1 MNGIKSKKRRG
12 EGKNKAMSKVFKKK
26 LAEAAKKSRRVL
38 IAATAGAVAF
48 GSIGY
53 AQAAS
58 VEDVFD
64 ERYYADEYPDLKAAY
79 GYDRTALLKHFM
91 KFGLAEGRVMNE
103 MIDIVKYKEIYKD
116 LQAAFGD
123 DWDAYIEHYLRYGA
137 FEQRDSGTDFDPVDY
152 LNRYSELQAAFG
164 NDLLAAY
171 EHYKEFGKQ
180 EGREGRSEVTVKA
193 EQKAAAYASPAPT
206 AEESSDSSDSSEP
219 AQTPSEP
226 TETPS
231 QPTEPEVGV
240 FEIQSVEVIGDGRI
254 RVTLNQSTEQ
264 ALTLEAFSIICN
276 SGGSDM
282 TILSVSTNDNMV
294 YDLSTTYYRDQ
305 EYDIQI
311 TLADGTA
318 ISKVFSYRTD
328 CAQLTSINAVR
339 TSANEARITYISD
352 QPGYFYYI
360 LRENG
365 QAVALA
371 AEVTESEIIS
381 NGVKTEMKQHENAL
395 TITGLAEGMPYTMY
409 YVAVNTEEKSTLV
422 KSLSIAGEVHAEN
435 ATAIKRA
442 EAFDEKLENGE
453 YLYGFEIELE
463 NATPESLTL
472 EQFEISCPLSETT
485 LGEVR
490 TSDNRVYRVYMQR
503 GSIPQGNNTYTILIT
518 LNDGTQLNGSCYLD
532 LQAPRVSA
540 RSIEWKDADTIEV
553 TVNSDEA
560 GTLYYAI
567 QDEVEGEG
575 TIAPK
580 DPAQI
585 YASGSTVSMGYGLNY
600 ITVSGARAGQWF
612 CFATED
618 ERGNREDFYSYKQIP
633 EYTEP
638 APDDTSKPEI
648 TDVTVLSTSNG
659 AKLKVVFNQTVNG
672 LYDNS
677 MTQISGID
685 KRLSFITEY
694 SSEGELEDNV
704 LTLTVMDP
712 SISIPEGNHTLTIVF
727 YDGKTST
734 FDFTS

>member
-1 MNGIKSKKRRG
+1 
-12 EGKNKAMSKVFKKK
+12 MSKVFKKK
-26 LAEAAKKSRRVL
+26 WKEAAKKSRRIL

-64 ERYYADEYPDLKAAY
+64 EQYYADEYPDLKAAY

-91 KFGLAEGRVMNE
+91 MFGLAEGRVMNE

-152 LNRYSELQAAFG
+152 LNRYTELQAAFG

-171 EHYKEFGKQ
+171 EHYKQYGKQ
-180 EGREGRSEVTVKA
+180 EGREGRSESSLNA
-193 EQKAAAYASPAPT
+193 EKMAAQSNSPAESSEENPESP
-206 AEESSDSSDSSEP
+206 EESSEP
-219 AQTPSEP
+219 SNPSGPSEP
-226 TETPS
+226 S
-231 QPTEPEVGV
+231 EPGKNA
-240 FEIQSVEVIGDGRI
+240 FAIQSVEVVGDGHI
-254 RVTLNQSTEQ
+254 RVTLNQKTEQ

-282 TILSVSTNDNMV
+282 TIRSVTTNDNMV
-294 YDLSTTYYRDQ
+294 YNLSTTYYRDQ

-311 TLADGTA
+311 TLPDGTA

-328 CAQLTSINAVR
+328 CAHLASMNAVR
-339 TSANEARITYISD
+339 TSASEARITYTSD

-365 QAVALA
+365 QAVAQA
-371 AEVTESEIIS
+371 ASTEVTEADIIRD
-381 NGVKTEMKQHENAL
+381 GVKTEMKQHENAFN
-395 TITGLAEGMPYTMY
+395 ITGLAEGMPYTMY
-409 YVAVNTEEKSTLV
+409 YVAVNTEGKSTLV
-422 KSLSIAGEVHAEN
+422 SSLSIAGDVHAGN
-435 ATAIKRA
+435 AAAIQRA
-442 EAFDEKLENGE
+442 EAFAEKLENGE

-463 NATPESLTL
+463 TATPESLVL
-472 EQFEISCPLSETT
+472 EQFQISCPSSETT

-490 TSDNRVYRVYMQR
+490 TSDNKVYRVYMQR
-503 GSIPQGNNTYTILIT
+503 GNIPAKNNTYTILIT
-518 LNDGTQLNGSCYLD
+518 LNDGTQINGSCYLD
-532 LQAPRVSA
+532 LQAPNAYAEV
-540 RSIEWKDADTIEV
+540 IEWKDADTIVV

-560 GTLYYAI
+560 GTLYYAV
-567 QDEVEGEG
+567 QDEVEGAG
-575 TIAPK
+575 TTAPK

-585 YASGSTVSMGYGLNY
+585 YANGSTVSMGYGWNY
-600 ITVSGARAGQWF
+600 ITINGAKAGQWF
-612 CFATED
+612 CYATED
-618 ERGNREDFYSYKQIP
+618 ERGNREDFYSYKTIP

-648 TDVTVLSTSNG
+648 TDVTVLSASNS
-659 AKLKVVFNQTVNG
+659 AKLKVVFNQTVFG

-677 MTQISGID
+677 QTQISGID
-685 KRLSFITEY
+685 KRPSFFADY
-694 SSEGELEDNV
+694 DSEGGLEDNV
-704 LTLTVMDP
+704 LILTMMD
-712 SISIPEGNHTLTIVF
+712 SGISIPAGEHTLTIVF
-727 YDGKTST
+727 TDGKTAT
-734 FDFTS
+734 FNFTV